1 MRAFKGL
8 NLMLNCAKISRG
20 FISYN
25 KNFHNLNQYLNP
37 NLYMMMNLQTKQTFE
52 NDQMNVQNNIL
63 VPVEEENITT
73 EMKGRNSKAPKRAN
87 HGARPCSSVMRR
99 LKAKAY
105 HKHQRVK

>member
-1 MRAFKGL
+1 MKAIKGL
-8 NLMLNCAKISRG
+8 NLMLNCVKISRG

-37 NLYMMMNLQTKQTFE
+37 NLYMMNLLTKQTFE
-52 NDQMNVQNNIL
+52 NDQVNVQNNFP
-63 VPVEEENITT
+63 VSVEEDNITT

-99 LKAKAY
+99 LKARAY